1 MGDKEALVLLLL
13 SVTESVV
20 PQVKLGG
27 SGWHK
32 VGTMLHCVGIYI
44 TVVTSPLW
52 ALVSSFET

>member
-20 PQVKLGG
+20 PQVKWGG

-32 VGTMLHCVGIYI
+32 VGTMLAFI
-44 TVVTSPLW
+44 L
-52 ALVSSFET
+52 L